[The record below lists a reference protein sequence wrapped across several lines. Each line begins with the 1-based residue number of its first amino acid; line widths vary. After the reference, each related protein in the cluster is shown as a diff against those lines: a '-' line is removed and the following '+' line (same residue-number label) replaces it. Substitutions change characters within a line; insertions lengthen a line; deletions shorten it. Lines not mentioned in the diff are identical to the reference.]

1 MSDADVKMPEALVV
15 VRDTDEEPENGGWIV
30 DCDCEGPLT
39 YSLQAGD
46 DLYTADQLR
55 AAVLADRER
64 WQEEIDAAEERYH
77 LLAAELVYNGTSVQ
91 HWYSKAKA
99 YGDAIM
105 KCWDVLKQAGRPP
118 DGKTP
123 LNEAIAAAIRKGTP

>member
-64 WQEEIDAAEERYH
+64 VAAWLDQDWPADAHEERAHRAYI
-77 LLAAELVYNGTSVQ
+77 
-91 HWYSKAKA
+91 AK
-99 YGDAIM
+99 
-105 KCWDVLKQAGRPP
+105 KLR
-118 DGKTP
+118 DGS
-123 LNEAIAAAIRKGTP
+123 